1 VVKEL
6 LHTEETYIKG
16 LTKMMEVRLLSSLRL
31 DRTDC
36 QLFVASTVQVYV
48 RPLQA
53 LARGASDGRVAELNN
68 ITSKA
73 EYIIN
78 LNTTLLSDLKERVD
92 NWSNTQTIGDI
103 FIKMVTASPP
113 SLPAMSACCALTG
126 TCASLRAEPVHENV
140 HAVHQ

>member
-1 VVKEL
+1 
-6 LHTEETYIKG
+6 
-16 LTKMMEVRLLSSLRL
+16 
-31 DRTDC
+31 
-36 QLFVASTVQVYV
+36 VASTVQVYV
-48 RPLQA
+48 RPLQT

-103 FIKMVTASPP
+103 FIKMVTASSP
-113 SLPAMSACCALTG
+113 SLPAMPARCVLTG
-126 TCASLRAEPVHENV
+126 TCASLAACRARS
-140 HAVHQ
+140 